1 MCDNLNLAWC
11 KNWKHKACLVP
22 EVMRSLWLTGRFK
35 TLAVT
40 GTSPPT
46 YHFRLPVILVQPA
59 FHLFHKKQAKITSH
73 PVSGFSSTEQAA
85 HMGNISNIWVEWK
98 KERLNLYSAA
108 LRLSTDSWT
117 QSCVILVHCQL
128 DVAILL
134 ACNYIVSVCETF
146 WCGQKSSFSCLSLAQ
161 F

>member
-1 MCDNLNLAWC
+1 MCDNLSLAWC

-46 YHFRLPVILVQPA
+46 YNFRLPVVLVQPA

-73 PVSGFSSTEQAA
+73 PGSGFSSTEQAA
-85 HMGNISNIWVEWK
+85 HMGNISNIWVEGK
-98 KERLNLYSAA
+98 KKA
-108 LRLSTDSWT
+108 LRSVLSGFEFWA
-117 QSCVILVHCQL
+117 VILEHSLVSSWSTANLMLQFYLHVTTLFQFAKHS
-128 DVAILL
+128 DV
-134 ACNYIVSVCETF
+134 V
-146 WCGQKSSFSCLSLAQ
+146 KSPSPASP
-161 F
+161 

>member
-1 MCDNLNLAWC
+1 MCDNLSLAWC
-11 KNWKHKACLVP
+11 KKLKHKACLVP

-46 YHFRLPVILVQPA
+46 YNFRLPVVLVQPA

-85 HMGNISNIWVEWK
+85 HMGNISNI
-98 KERLNLYSAA
+98 
-108 LRLSTDSWT
+108 
-117 QSCVILVHCQL
+117 
-128 DVAILL
+128 
-134 ACNYIVSVCETF
+134 
-146 WCGQKSSFSCLSLAQ
+146 
-161 F
+161 